1 MKASVRWLP
10 AASVVLLG
18 LHGVDTHAVVV
29 SPANPVTVTQ
39 SYAYTTYNGG
49 DFVFSTSVA
58 AAGCSS
64 GWYLK
69 ASDPGYKAAVGT
81 ILTAQSAGLQIVV
94 YGETTDLWSGS
105 PSGQYCHAQAGRQG
119 GRILVAGGCRAGRW
133 PGDRRVRQ
141 PLLLHRSTGSA
152 DQPHRCAI

>member
-1 MKASVRWLP
+1 MKASVRSLS
-10 AASVVLLG
+10 AAIAAIVL
-18 LHGVDTHAVVV
+18 GVHCGNALAVVV
-29 SPANPVTVTQ
+29 TPANPVTVTQ

-49 DFVFSTSVA
+49 DFVFTTSVA

-105 PSGQYCHAQAGRQG
+105 PSGQYCHAQAVG
-119 GRILVAGGCRAGRW
+119 I
-133 PGDRRVRQ
+133 
-141 PLLLHRSTGSA
+141 SS
-152 DQPHRCAI
+152 

>member
-1 MKASVRWLP
+1 MKSRLPEFHSINGEKKMNASMKCLS
-10 AASVVLLG
+10 AAIAAVVLSVHCGNAL
-18 LHGVDTHAVVV
+18 AVVV
-29 SPANPVTVTQ
+29 APSNPVTVTQ

-49 DFVFSTSVA
+49 DFVFTTSVTDP
-58 AAGCSS
+58 GCSS

-105 PSGQYCHAQAGRQG
+105 PSGQYCHAQAVG
-119 GRILVAGGCRAGRW
+119 I
-133 PGDRRVRQ
+133 
-141 PLLLHRSTGSA
+141 SS
-152 DQPHRCAI
+152 